1 MSKDQQT
8 KAIPIPETII
18 QEIFKRVESLN
29 DEILKIQAREQERF
43 VTSEELAEIMQCT
56 KQTVH
61 NKLKSG
67 DIYATRK
74 LGDPRIPMSQ
84 FYKTDP
90 VDLIKRKP
98 KELRKVSGGESMEQ
112 LIFGKG

>member
-1 MSKDQQT
+1 MPKDQQINS
-8 KAIPIPETII
+8 IPIPETII

-29 DEILKIQAREQERF
+29 DEILKIQARERERF
-43 VTSEELAEIMQCT
+43 VTSAELAEIMGCT
-56 KQTVH
+56 RKTIC
-61 NKLKSG
+61 LKIQSG
-67 DIYATRK
+67 EIYATRK

>member
-1 MSKDQQT
+1 MPKDQQI

-18 QEIFKRVESLN
+18 QEIFKRMESLN

-43 VTSEELAEIMQCT
+43 VTSAELAEIMGCT
-56 KQTVH
+56 RVTICK
-61 NKLKSG
+61 KIKSG

-74 LGDPRIPMSQ
+74 LGDPKIPMSQ

-90 VDLIKRKP
+90 VNLIKRKP
-98 KELRKVSGGESMEQ
+98 KELKKVSGGESMEQ